1 MVSRLWTRV
10 TGLMNID
17 KFAYVCAYAPYTQTP
32 EFNANFGK
40 WDPDVENYN
49 KQLKLFTIYTGESD
63 RYRQIIDR
71 TISIYK
77 EKKFNLGTMFVPGGY
92 TRMNCRLFLATTLPQ
107 LFR

>member
-1 MVSRLWTRV
+1 MVNNLITMVKQKS
-10 TGLMNID
+10 
-17 KFAYVCAYAPYTQTP
+17 YPAPSGAG
-32 EFNANFGK
+32 FSA
-40 WDPDVENYN
+40 N

-77 EKKFNLGTMFVPGGY
+77 EKKFNLGTMFVPGGH